1 MKNFSNNDNS
11 YWSVKTISS
20 ELVKFISLYKKRP
33 IKDNINGAGFDN
45 MFALYFI
52 LIKTR
57 PKFIIESGVLR
68 GQTTWL
74 IEKTLPK
81 SKILSIDINLKNR
94 KYISKKAKYSNLD
107 FKFHNFY
114 NIPKNTLAFLDDHQ
128 NHFER
133 LKQCKFFGIRNIVL
147 EDNYPVSRGDFY
159 TIRHAIG
166 KSGFYHPLSLLN
178 LLKTTYLFFLE
189 ILKKK
194 IFNNYYISLD
204 YINSRLRDVAPNS
217 YDIKTLSK
225 NIETYYEFPKLDN
238 ILKIL
243 KKNKSHKILEEIN
256 ALRNNSQSNNY
267 LTFITLK

>member
-1 MKNFSNNDNS
+1 MKNFSTRHNF
-11 YWSVKTISS
+11 YWSTKAISLQ
-20 ELVKFISLYKKRP
+20 LVKFIKLYKKRP
-33 IKDNINGAGFDN
+33 IKENINGAGFDN

-52 LIKTR
+52 LKKIR
-57 PKFIIESGVLR
+57 PKFIIESGILR

-94 KYISKKAKYSNLD
+94 KYISKKIKYSNID

-114 NIPKNTLAFLDDHQ
+114 NIPKNTLVFLDDHQ

-133 LKQCKFFGIRNIVL
+133 LKQCKFFGIKNVIL

-166 KSGFYHPLSLLN
+166 KRGFNHPLSLLN
-178 LLKTTYLFFLE
+178 ILKTTYLFFLE

-194 IFNNYYISLD
+194 IFKNYYISLSC
-204 YINSRLRDVAPNS
+204 INSRLRDVAPNS
-217 YDIKTLSK
+217 YDLKTLSK
-225 NIETYYEFPKLDN
+225 NIKIYYEFPKLN
-238 ILKIL
+238 SIIKKLKGIKL
-243 KKNKSHKILEEIN
+243 YKFLQEIN
-256 ALRNNSQSNNY
+256 TLRAISQTNNY
-267 LTFITLK
+267 LTFIKLK

>member
-11 YWSVKTISS
+11 YWNVKTISS

-33 IKDNINGAGFDN
+33 IKNNINGAGFDN

-52 LIKTR
+52 LKKIR

-68 GQTTWL
+68 GQTTWI

-94 KYISKKAKYSNLD
+94 KFISKKVKYSNVD
-107 FKFHNFY
+107 FKFHNFS

-128 NHFER
+128 NHLER
-133 LKQCKFFGIRNIVL
+133 LKQCKFFGIRNIIL
-147 EDNYPVSRGDFY
+147 EDNYPVARGDFY

-166 KSGFYHPLSLLN
+166 KSGYYHPLSVLN
-178 LLKTTYLFFLE
+178 ILKTTYLFFLE

-194 IFNNYYISLD
+194 IFNNYYVSLD
-204 YINSRLRDVAPNS
+204 YINARLRDVAPNS
-217 YDIKTLSK
+217 YDFKTLCK
-225 NIETYYEFPKLDN
+225 NIEIYYEFPKLNN
-238 ILKIL
+238 ILKTL
-243 KKNKSHKILEEIN
+243 KKKKLYKLVEEIDF
-256 ALRNNSQSNNY
+256 LRTKSQSNNY
-267 LTFITLK
+267 LTFVKLK